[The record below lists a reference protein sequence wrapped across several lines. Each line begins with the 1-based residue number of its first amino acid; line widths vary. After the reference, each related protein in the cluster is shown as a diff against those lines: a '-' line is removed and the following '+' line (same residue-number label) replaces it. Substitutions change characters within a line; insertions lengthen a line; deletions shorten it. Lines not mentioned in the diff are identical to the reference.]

1 MVTEDCLVL
10 PSIIEISLTFSDFII
25 LTSMNLKDELSR
37 DIQGLSE
44 LWIL

>member
-10 PSIIEISLTFSDFII
+10 PSILEISLTFSDSIV

-37 DIQGLSE
+37 DIEAMFATQD
-44 LWIL
+44 

>member
-1 MVTEDCLVL
+1 MVTKDCLVL
-10 PSIIEISLTFSDFII
+10 PSILEISLTFSDFIV

-44 LWIL
+44 